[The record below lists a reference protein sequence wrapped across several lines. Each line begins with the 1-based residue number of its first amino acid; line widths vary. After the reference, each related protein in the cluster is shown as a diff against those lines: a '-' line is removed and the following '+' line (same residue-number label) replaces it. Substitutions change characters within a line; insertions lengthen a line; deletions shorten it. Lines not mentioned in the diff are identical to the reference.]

1 MRQRQHMKGGE
12 MMEAVKYTSYYS
24 KNGFWNKLLHC
35 AKKAGW
41 QVIEK
46 ALWLY
51 YAAEKPETP
60 VWAKAT
66 IYAALG
72 YLICPVDAIPDMTP
86 VIGYVDDLGVLTAAV
101 ASVSLY
107 IDDHVKVL
115 TARKM
120 GHWFG
125 G

>member
-1 MRQRQHMKGGE
+1 
-12 MMEAVKYTSYYS
+12 MEATAEYTRYYN
-24 KNGFWNKLLHC
+24 KTGFWNKLFNC
-35 AKKAGW
+35 AKKAGG

-60 VWAKAT
+60 AWAKAT

-72 YLICPVDAIPDMTP
+72 YFICPVDAIPDMTP
-86 VIGYVDDLGVLTAAV
+86 VVGYVDDLGVLTAAV

-107 IDDHVKVL
+107 IDDDVK
-115 TARKM
+115 ARAAKKM

>member
-1 MRQRQHMKGGE
+1 
-12 MMEAVKYTSYYS
+12 MEAANYTGYYS
-24 KNGFWNKLLHC
+24 RTGFWNKVLYS

-60 VWAKAT
+60 AWAKAT

-72 YLICPVDAIPDMTP
+72 YLICPMDAIPDMTP
-86 VIGYVDDLGVLTAAV
+86 VIGYVDDLGVLTGAV
-101 ASVSLY
+101 FTVSLY
-107 IDDHVKVL
+107 IDDAVK
-115 TARKM
+115 ARAAKKM
-120 GHWFG
+120 KQWFG